1 MRSLNIKSRFGE
13 YDIKFYDKVSDLQ
26 SYIQDGIVIVD
37 AKVYQLYKNYLPS
50 DSILF
55 DCVEQNKTL
64 DGSITIFRELI
75 KRKVKSNGKIV
86 AIGGG
91 ILQDVVGFVCST
103 YCRGIQYDLIPTT
116 LLSQCDSCI
125 GGKTSINFESVKNIL
140 GTFYPPNSI
149 LICPEFINTLTNE
162 DRLSGMGELIKFN
175 ILKNTTNNINNSTDL
190 IDLIYDGL
198 SYKASIIQI
207 DEFDKNERKFL
218 NFGHTFGHALES
230 ISNYKI
236 PHGTS
241 VLFGIL
247 IANKVSNFLGLL
259 SLNKELE
266 LFDLIYPYIKHEQ
279 IEEAWFNFN
288 NLISI
293 IKHDKKNTGTINM
306 VLLTDEEPKIVPI
319 ESEQVFEPILKNVYA
334 SIRLR
339 NKIS

>member
-1 MRSLNIKSRFGE
+1 MRSLNIKSKFGQ
-13 YDIKFYDKVSDLQ
+13 YSVKFYNQVSDIQ
-26 SYIQDGIVIVD
+26 EFIQDGIVIVD
-37 AKVYQLYKNYLPS
+37 SKVYELYKDYLPV

-55 DCVEQNKTL
+55 DCIEQNKTL
-64 DGSITIFRELI
+64 DGSVTIFRELI
-75 KRKVKSNGKIV
+75 KRKIKSNGKVI

-103 YCRGIQYDLIPTT
+103 YCRGIQYDLVPTT

-140 GTFYPPNSI
+140 GTFYPPNNI
-149 LICPEFINTLTNE
+149 LICPEFIKTLTNE
-162 DRLSGMGELIKFN
+162 DQLSGMGELIKFN
-175 ILKNTTNNINNSTDL
+175 ILKNTIGNIKNNIDL
-190 IDLIYDGL
+190 ISMIYDGL

-207 DEFDKNERKFL
+207 DEFDKKERKFL

-230 ISNYKI
+230 TSDYNI
-236 PHGTS
+236 PHGTA

-259 SLNKELE
+259 SLNKESE
-266 LFDLIYPYIKHEQ
+266 LFDLIYPYIKHQ
-279 IEEAWFNFN
+279 KIEEDWFNFD

-306 VLLTDEEPKIVPI
+306 VLLTDKDPKIVPI
-319 ESEQVFEPILKNVYA
+319 ESEEKLQLALKNIYA
-334 SIRLR
+334 SIRLC